1 MVAGR
6 QSKVRRRRRAD
17 SETTHF
23 ANRWLGP
30 QSPVGFQVKLRKA
43 RALPWTRWGLRP
55 QTPTI
60 KNRCRNGEAKNACN
74 LLLRQ
79 AVKPGGKSYGGQ
91 SMGRGALYHLLRNR
105 LYLGEVPHKGT
116 YYPGRHPPIIDRDL
130 FEAVQLKLG
139 DTAVALRPNR
149 PNPHSGAPLAI
160 FDAGGNR
167 MSPVSAR
174 RQGGVTYRYYVS
186 HPLQSGGKADR
197 QILQRVPAGPVEEI
211 VVDRLCRIGWVACDA
226 DPTNWPG
233 IRSVL
238 TRVDLAVLAVAI
250 RAVPPCS
257 ARLDLRALRD
267 RLPAGDTVEVAET
280 GVTRTVSACFSRRSG
295 SLVALNP
302 NGGNAT
308 VRVNH
313 DRTLSTALL
322 RAEA

>member
-1 MVAGR
+1 MVGR
-6 QSKVRRRRRAD
+6 A
-17 SETTHF
+17 
-23 ANRWLGP
+23 
-30 QSPVGFQVKLRKA
+30 
-43 RALPWTRWGLRP
+43 WGEERS
-55 QTPTI
+55 I
-60 KNRCRNGEAKNACN
+60 
-74 LLLRQ
+74 
-79 AVKPGGKSYGGQ
+79 
-91 SMGRGALYHLLRNR
+91 HLLRNR